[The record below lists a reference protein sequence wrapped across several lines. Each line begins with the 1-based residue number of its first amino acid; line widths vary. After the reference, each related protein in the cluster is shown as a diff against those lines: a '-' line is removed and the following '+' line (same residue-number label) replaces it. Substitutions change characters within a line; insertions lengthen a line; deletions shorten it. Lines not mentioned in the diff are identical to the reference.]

1 MNLDAQV
8 KNKFNIS
15 EILKKLLLRVNK
27 LEKNSN
33 VPSGDFIPL
42 TGTEE
47 GKPITGD
54 LKIES
59 YSGKKIKSY
68 LQGEGGNA
76 IDLTRADQGLFFE
89 SYYGEGTDGVMSAE
103 LAVNGSN
110 VMYTPM
116 NGAEETSIGF
126 CSSTDHSDRTSGSVE
141 SDKRIYA
148 QRSYVDKANSYS
160 ADEVLTG
167 GTWIDGK
174 PIYRKVVEIPD
185 FGIDNNFAYS
195 YNSNFKV
202 IDVKTLIKSFDQDT
216 YIKEHSIQNMA
227 SIGGVNLSSEIS
239 IDSNEIYVVFQEY
252 NAQTETWESG
262 FNNNEGI
269 IILEYTKTTD

>member
-27 LEKNSN
+27 LENTSSNKN
-33 VPSGDFIPL
+33 FIPL

-76 IDLTRADQGLFFE
+76 IDLTRVDEGLFLE
-89 SYYGEGTDGVMSAE
+89 SYYGEGTDGVKSAE
-103 LAVNGSN
+103 LVVKGAN
-110 VMYTPM
+110 VMYIPM

-126 CSSTDHSDRTSGSVE
+126 SGSIDHSDRTSGSVE
-141 SDKRIYA
+141 SDKLIYA
-148 QRSYVDKANSYS
+148 QRSYVDRANSYTIN
-160 ADEVLTG
+160 ETLTG

-174 PIYRKVVEIPD
+174 PIYRKVIQFTLQNGVFVSDLTNLNIEHCLKCSANLLD
-185 FGIDNNFAYS
+185 DNPQSINEQLWVSRGAVSQFYSRVIFPNLLEVAYMS
-195 YNSNFKV
+195 TK
-202 IDVKTLIKSFDQDT
+202 ITT
-216 YIKEHSIQNMA
+216 
-227 SIGGVNLSSEIS
+227 G
-239 IDSNEIYVVFQEY
+239 
-252 NAQTETWESG
+252 ETS
-262 FNNNEGI
+262 FNNVEMSGSV
-269 IILEYTKTTD
+269 ILEYTKTTD